1 MLKPLSTMKLNSKLL
16 ILAAVISTLC
26 GCSDFLDEKPQSQI
40 EASLYLE
47 DGIAAETAI
56 TGCYNRLFDQNCLP
70 FLQVFIQVSTDDISQ
85 PNGAFFQHKKR
96 KDMKSVDI
104 NSGPW
109 NAMFKTIANV
119 NFLLQEIDKIPLSA
133 FTDKP
138 ERKAQ
143 ITAEAHFIRGVAY
156 YYLSVAWGDVPI
168 ITEFPTGIDDT
179 FVPKNSR
186 AEVIAFAKKEL
197 ELAEAG
203 LPNVLTNYTNDPV
216 TNQRKG
222 RASKW
227 AAKAYL
233 ARLALQENNW
243 EKALAYSNEIII
255 SGNYPFTNVWRAI
268 YDHPMNASESIF
280 EQQNDFS
287 PGFFGSGLYGWFM
300 GYEFE
305 WSADAMTIFE
315 KPTEIGKTQGKDVR
329 FDYTYKPVPNK
340 YAPVRQYADGGI
352 ESMNIIML
360 RLTEVLFNK
369 AETLNELDFAGNKVE
384 VVSILNDIR
393 ARSLDPDFQ
402 NTFFPNQV
410 KGTTGI
416 APLDPVAFNTAD
428 ELRTAIR
435 AEKRRD
441 MMFEDVIRWVDLYR
455 WDKEYLKTICG
466 ATSDDHLFLPIPPDE
481 ILRDSNLKQ
490 NPAYN

>member
-1 MLKPLSTMKLNSKLL
+1 MIKLMKINSKLL
-16 ILAAVISTLC
+16 ILAAVFATLC
-26 GCSDFLDEKPQSQI
+26 GCNDFLDEPPQSQI
-40 EASLYLE
+40 EASNYPNDL
-47 DGIAAETAI
+47 ISAETAI

-85 PNGAFFQHKKR
+85 PNGAFFQHKNR
-96 KDMKSVDI
+96 KIMKSVDI
-104 NSGPW
+104 NNAPW
-109 NAMFKTIANV
+109 NGMFKTIANV
-119 NFLLQEIDKIPLSA
+119 NYLLQKIDGIPLAA
-133 FTDKP
+133 FADKP
-138 ERKAQ
+138 ERKTQ

-168 ITEFPTGIDDT
+168 ITTFPKGTADDML
-179 FVPKNSR
+179 VPKNNR
-186 AEVIAFAKKEL
+186 TDVIAFAKAEL

-243 EKALAYSNEIII
+243 QKALTYSNEIIE
-255 SGNYPFTNVWRAI
+255 SNNYPFTKVWRTI

-287 PGFFGSGLYGWFM
+287 PGFFGSGLYGWFF

-305 WSADAMTIFE
+305 WSAEAMTIFE
-315 KPTEIGKTQGKDVR
+315 QPTEIGKTQGKDVR

-352 ESMNIIML
+352 ESMNIIQL
-360 RLTEVLFNK
+360 RLTEILFNK
-369 AETLNELDFAGNKVE
+369 AETMNELDFAGNKQA
-384 VVSILNDIR
+384 VVDILNQIR
-393 ARSLDPDFQ
+393 ARALDPDFQ
-402 NTFFPNQV
+402 NTFFPNQPR
-410 KGTTGI
+410 GTTGI
-416 APLDPVAFNTAD
+416 APLDPASFTTVD

-435 AEKRRD
+435 LEKRRE

-481 ILRDSNLKQ
+481 IVRDANLVQ